1 VGTLLRVTFANGTS
15 MRSLASARQL
25 RQVDQH
31 SAAVSNSFLQ
41 TVMQQSFD
49 ANGSVTQKVTGQGN
63 LSLTWDARN
72 RLVSASTTGANAVS
86 ESYRYDGLGRRIA
99 KTSNGVTTDYLYD
112 GEDII
117 AEYTGGN
124 WSTPSVR
131 YVHGAGTDEVLA
143 RIAYV
148 NGIAQAGEY
157 YAADGLGSVVA
168 LARSDGSQL
177 RGTLRDAWGR
187 SVYTAPGGALPLGYG
202 YTGRE
207 QDATG
212 LVYYRARYYDAA
224 FGGIQSGAFVS
235 RDPTGLAGGI
245 HGYAYVGN
253 NPVNATDPGGMVARA
268 VSATASNAAS
278 YWSSNRPAND
288 GVYRAAG
295 EMLPIVGGAYG
306 AYNTATNPDRSWL
319 DIGSTAAGFVPG
331 GKLVGNS
338 LGALGDFAGVVRH
351 SSNSLDDVARGVK
364 PGGYSVAFETTIAK
378 TGAGTREAHKAA
390 ANHDLA
396 GAMSDKEFGQMLSSL
411 GVKPVG
417 GTGTP
422 AGFRWHHA
430 KDRPGT
436 MQLVPEAQHTSG
448 SIFQDMLH
456 PGGSGGFAQWGR
468 GW

>member
-1 VGTLLRVTFANGTS
+1 MLTSASYQSGGSSVPYLSWRFDAVGTLSRVTFANGTS

-72 RLVSASTTGANAVS
+72 RLTTASTTGANAVS

-99 KTSNGVTTDYLYD
+99 KTSAGITTNYLYD
-112 GEDII
+112 GEDIV
-117 AEYTGGN
+117 AEYTGSN

-168 LARSDGSQL
+168 LARGDGSGL
-177 RGTLRDAWGR
+177 EGTLRDAWGR

-224 FGGIQSGAFVS
+224 FGGIQSGQFVS

-245 HGYAYVGN
+245 NEYAYVGN
-253 NPVNATDPGGMVARA
+253 NPVNATDPGGMVARR
-268 VSATASNAAS
+268 VSNAATQSLS
-278 YWSSNRPAND
+278 YAGNFAVPAARAEDNGTGWSTPTWTTHSEGFDPPGPVGDDHLVFSPVRLPEPGSAVVPIPGFNSAASVGGRLGGTAHR
-288 GVYRAAG
+288 GTVAIRAG
-295 EMLPIVGGAYG
+295 ELERQGHTVTAGGGRLPERSVITPEGKRRFPDISTRGPNGIPYHENVGRSTVGGDAI
-306 AYNTATNPDRSWL
+306 ARERRA
-319 DIGSTAAGFVPG
+319 
-331 GKLVGNS
+331 
-338 LGALGDFAGVVRH
+338 
-351 SSNSLDDVARGVK
+351 LDDIRRA
-364 PGGYSVAFETTIAK
+364 
-378 TGAGTREAHKAA
+378 
-390 ANHDLA
+390 
-396 GAMSDKEFGQMLSSL
+396 
-411 GVKPVG
+411 
-417 GTGTP
+417 TGTEP
-422 AGFRWHHA
+422 GYTPY
-430 KDRPGT
+430 DR
-436 MQLVPEAQHTSG
+436 
-448 SIFQDMLH
+448 
-456 PGGSGGFAQWGR
+456 
-468 GW
+468 